1 MEIKVK
7 TISLL
12 YKDAD
17 KRARLGERVL
27 SEAVYN
33 LNIDRMVYAACKNTQ
48 NADYLLSVIEG
59 APVDKESAVYRSEI
73 LKDFLGSPKLLS
85 SLVQIFKGY
94 DGLRSETE
102 EMMGE
107 VFRYGVPST
116 DTGLLDCAYEQLYIN
131 AHFARNVIAYFS
143 EIDSTF
149 AAFTVNSEGLK
160 AMKDFSVSVRESR
173 CIDEIEKAAER
184 FKSESVD
191 SYSFT
196 VKCALDNSLSAVESV
211 IADITEAGKG
221 TKKKLF
227 SAFKKKEAVP
237 SSVDIGN
244 SAVDSVSK
252 ATVSAISELSA
263 LFSDIA
269 DGIYSAFLG
278 IGKELRFYSAALE
291 MAAYLKGRGMNYCFP
306 TVLDKEADVFNAE
319 SLYDILLLTEGK
331 DKETVITNSADI
343 SGSGLMII
351 GDNNCG
357 KTSFLR
363 AVGTAVIFAQNGLF
377 TPADSLSVSVR
388 SGVFTHFS
396 SAEKDFTENDNA
408 AGRFESEVIDVAA
421 IMEKVKP
428 YSLVMLNETF
438 QTTAYREGAAGM
450 KDILDVLPE
459 IKVKYIFVTHIKAML
474 SEYKPKDVTVLKAEK
489 YNLVAG

>member
-1 MEIKVK
+1 MK

-17 KRARLGERVL
+17 KRGL
-27 SEAVYN
+27 SFGRELREAVYN

-48 NADYLLSVIEG
+48 CADYLLSVIES
-59 APVDKESAVYRSEI
+59 APADKDSAVYRSEI
-73 LKDFLGSPKLLS
+73 LKDFLENPKLLS

-102 EMMGE
+102 EMIKE

-143 EIDSTF
+143 EIDSAF
-149 AAFTVNSEGLK
+149 ADFTVRSDGLS
-160 AMKDFSVSVRESR
+160 AMKDFCVSVRESR

-196 VKCALDNSLSAVESV
+196 VKCSLDKSLSAVESV
-211 IADITEAGKG
+211 ISDITEAGKSA
-221 TKKKLF
+221 KKKIF
-227 SAFKKKEAVP
+227 PAFKKKETVP

-244 SAVDSVSK
+244 SAGESVSK
-252 ATVSAISELSA
+252 ATVFAIGELSA

-291 MAAYLKGRGMNYCFP
+291 MADYLKGRGMNYCFP
-306 TVLDKEADVFNAE
+306 TVLDKEADVFKAE
-319 SLYDILLLTEGK
+319 ALYDILLLNEGK
-331 DKETVITNSADI
+331 NKDTVVTNSADI
-343 SGSGLMII
+343 SESGLMII

-363 AVGTAVIFAQNGLF
+363 AVGTTVIFAQNGLF
-377 TPADSLSVSVR
+377 VPADSVSASVR
-388 SGVFTHFS
+388 CGVFTHFS
-396 SAEKDFTENDNA
+396 SAEKDFTETDTA
-408 AGRFESEVIDVAA
+408 AGRFESEVIDVKA
-421 IMEKVKP
+421 IMDKLEP

-438 QTTAYREGAAGM
+438 QTTAYREGAEGM
-450 KDILDVLPE
+450 KGILDVLSE

-474 SEYKPKDVTVLKAEK
+474 SEYKPKGVTVLKAEK
-489 YNLVAG
+489 YNLVKGV

>member
-1 MEIKVK
+1 MK

-12 YKDAD
+12 YKDS
-17 KRARLGERVL
+17 ARRKTHGGRVL

-48 NADYLLSVIEG
+48 CADYLLSVIES
-59 APVDKESAVYRSEI
+59 APVNKECAVYRSEI
-73 LKDFLGSPKLLS
+73 LKDFLKNPRLLS

-94 DGLRSETE
+94 DGLRGETE

-107 VFRYGVPST
+107 VFRYGVPSN

-143 EIDSTF
+143 EIDSAF
-149 AAFTVNSEGLK
+149 ADFTVGSEGLN
-160 AMKDFSVSVRESR
+160 AMKSFCATVRESR

-184 FKSESVD
+184 FKSESAD

-196 VKCALDNSLSAVESV
+196 VKCTLDKSLSAVESV
-211 IADITEAGKG
+211 IADINEAGKS

-237 SSVDIGN
+237 SSIDIGN

-252 ATVSAISELSA
+252 ATVSAISELST

-269 DGIYSAFLG
+269 DGIYSVFFG

-291 MAAYLKGRGMNYCFP
+291 MAAYLSSRGMNYCFP
-306 TVLDKEADVFNAE
+306 TVLDKEADVFKAE
-319 SLYDILLLTEGK
+319 AVYDILLLTEGK
-331 DKETVITNSADI
+331 DKETVVTNSANI

-377 TPADSLSVSVR
+377 AAADSLTVSVR
-388 SGVFTHFS
+388 DGVFTHFS
-396 SAEKDFTENDNA
+396 SAEKDFTETDNA
-408 AGRFESEVIDVAA
+408 AGRFESEVLDVKK
-421 IMEKVKP
+421 IMDKLRP

-438 QTTAYREGAAGM
+438 QTTAYREGAEGM

-459 IKVKYIFVTHIKAML
+459 INVKYIFVTHIKAML
-474 SEYKPKDVTVLKAEK
+474 SDYKPKNVTVLKAEK
-489 YNLVAG
+489 YNLVKE